1 MPWFKENFP
10 VALKGN
16 VRCWF
21 FVVPDIPAFM
31 GIFFL
36 FRLFR
41 SIVFIAPKLTRKRP
55 QKNKNGDNK
64 PFLLQTSSESR

>member
-1 MPWFKENFP
+1 M
-10 VALKGN
+10 ALKGH

-31 GIFFL
+31 GFFFL

-41 SIVFIAPKLTRKRP
+41 SIVFFIPKLTRKKP
-55 QKNKNGDNK
+55 QKKQNGDNK
-64 PFLLQTSSESR
+64 PFLLQTSTESR